1 MKLII
6 VENLIINFNN
16 VTFMNIDV
24 LKDNVLG
31 IRVFYNCP
39 NKEGGMQSSLFSC
52 SAEEYNRIICF
63 LENKNEICLKL

>member
-39 NKEGGMQSSLFSC
+39 NKEGGMQVVFLAVLQKNIIKLYVSSKIKMKFV
-52 SAEEYNRIICF
+52 
-63 LENKNEICLKL
+63 